1 MLMTK
6 IQTMQKMNNNKL
18 EIRNYNIELR
28 ADTDNRT
35 IHGLAIPV
43 ESRSSLLGDFYEII
57 RSSAVNDELIQN
69 NDVKIYLD
77 HNPSSGTYAR
87 SKYGQGSL
95 DLSITERGLEFE
107 FEAPNTVF
115 GNALIEGI
123 NRGDFDA
130 VSFGF
135 FVGKDEWEDNMDG
148 TYTRSILSFAGLEE
162 ISILSQTP
170 AYPQTDVATR
180 SLDEYKN
187 EMKAEETRKQEILN
201 KLDNIMTSIDE
212 AIPYKNI

>member
-1 MLMTK
+1 MK
-6 IQTMQKMNNNKL
+6 NKNL
-18 EIRNYNIELR
+18 ETRSFQAELR

-35 IHGLAIPV
+35 ITGLAIPV
-43 ESRSSLLGDFYEII
+43 EARSSLLGDFYEII

-69 NDVKIYLD
+69 NDVKIYID
-77 HNPSSGTYAR
+77 HDPSQGVYAR

-95 DLSITERGLEFE
+95 RLSVTNRGLEFE

-115 GNALIEGI
+115 GNALLEGI
-123 NRGDFDA
+123 NRGDYGE

-148 TYTRSILSFAGLEE
+148 TYTRSIISFDKLLE
-162 ISILSQTP
+162 ISILGMEA
-170 AYPQTDVATR
+170 AYPQTEAAVR
-180 SLDEYKN
+180 SLDEFKA
-187 EMKAEETRKQEILN
+187 EKEAEETRKKQIIN

-212 AIPYKNI
+212 AIPYIQK